1 MRLDADTVK
10 ALIVALNFVPQDG
23 KSGIYYKVY
32 TSHGGYTI
40 FVDFNREKFIY
51 NADTN
56 PKKSNITVWGKET
69 SNFSQAENLV
79 ILECVNRLLEKGYA
93 PSSIELE
100 KVYPSGRGHS
110 GRLDILVK
118 AVNGTP
124 FLMIECKTWGSEYEK
139 ERLKMAQNG
148 GQLFNYYCDARAT
161 RHLCL
166 YTSRMEAAIEYR
178 NSIVDVE
185 DAWAGLSEVKD
196 IYGHWNKNFKDNGI
210 FDGCSAPYDIRHR
223 ALTYGELKGLGG
235 EDSGKIYNQIMEILR
250 HNAISDK
257 PNAFNKLLNLF
268 VCKIVDE
275 DKNADDEL
283 DFQWRESDTD
293 ETLQLRLND
302 LYKEGMWRF
311 LEIQVIDYSQDDVA
325 HRLANLDSTTKQW
338 VMEMY
343 TNTRLKKSPNFAF
356 VEVQDERTFAHNA
369 KVVREIVEL
378 LQVYK
383 FRYAQ
388 RHEFLGNFFELLL
401 NTSIKQEAG
410 QYFTPVPIT
419 RFILSALPLKELVQ
433 KRVDSRSREPLPTV
447 IDYACGSGHFLT
459 EYMSQMQN
467 IIDSGTIDLRRAS
480 PAVKSQF
487 QVWQDIIKFSWA
499 SDTVY
504 GIDMDNRLV
513 KTAKVSAFFNG
524 DGNANIVWASG
535 LDHFTKSENYRDKL
549 KRANGQDNGQF
560 DILVSNPPYSVDSF
574 KSTVEHGEDS
584 FELYQYLTSSSS
596 EIECLFVERTK
607 QLLKTGGWAAV
618 ILPSSILSNSGIYT
632 RAREILLKYFRV
644 KAIVEPGAGTFMETG
659 TNTVILFLER
669 RGNSDHEDIIREIN
683 QFFTVKRDVAV
694 AGLENA
700 FSSFVAAAYSG
711 LSLADYISIFSGHPT
726 EQAKTHELYL
736 NYKREFEEDFID
748 KAVSAE
754 KEKLLCFL
762 LTHDQEVVLVKAGKG
777 KEQKQFLGYEFSKS
791 RGREGLH
798 WLSGGTK
805 LYDESDPLNPEK
817 VNSYIYRAYLNQRAP
832 VAPELSRYVSYV
844 PLSSLIEYG
853 TSKFDKVINPGKR
866 RELLHSVYPQ
876 KELGEL
882 CEIKI
887 GGTPSRD
894 VPEYFSGSNLWV
906 SVSELNGGVITD
918 TKEKITDE
926 AVRNSNV
933 KLIPKGTTLVSFKLS
948 LGKTAVAG
956 RDLYTNEAIAA
967 LIPKDSSA
975 LLGRY
980 LFYLFD
986 GKLIDLDNLKGNNVF
1001 GKSLNSEHMRR
1012 NVRIPLPPLD
1022 IQQKIV
1028 DEMAQIEKKMA
1039 QAEQDLGSC
1048 RSSIVHLVN
1057 GVAAPQEKPLS
1068 QIAICN
1074 PSKSALSD
1082 MPDTMAVSFV
1092 EMAAVSNDGHITG
1105 AVDRLLGDVRKG
1117 SYTYFRENDI
1127 IVAKITPCME
1137 NGKCALAVGL
1147 TNGIGMGSSE
1157 FHVFRCGDLV
1167 LPGYLFAFLNRASV
1181 REAAEAVMTGASGHR
1196 RVPIEFYRQLS
1207 IPLPPIS
1214 EQRRI
1219 VAEIQQVEDQISLL
1233 NGQLNMLRME
1243 KDAVL
1248 KKYL

>member
-410 QYFTPVPIT
+410 QYFTPVPI
-419 RFILSALPLKELVQ
+419 SA
-433 KRVDSRSREPLPTV
+433 
-447 IDYACGSGHFLT
+447 
-459 EYMSQMQN
+459 
-467 IIDSGTIDLRRAS
+467 
-480 PAVKSQF
+480 
-487 QVWQDIIKFSWA
+487 
-499 SDTVY
+499 
-504 GIDMDNRLV
+504 
-513 KTAKVSAFFNG
+513 
-524 DGNANIVWASG
+524 
-535 LDHFTKSENYRDKL
+535 
-549 KRANGQDNGQF
+549 
-560 DILVSNPPYSVDSF
+560 
-574 KSTVEHGEDS
+574 
-584 FELYQYLTSSSS
+584 
-596 EIECLFVERTK
+596 
-607 QLLKTGGWAAV
+607 
-618 ILPSSILSNSGIYT
+618 
-632 RAREILLKYFRV
+632 
-644 KAIVEPGAGTFMETG
+644 
-659 TNTVILFLER
+659 
-669 RGNSDHEDIIREIN
+669 
-683 QFFTVKRDVAV
+683 
-694 AGLENA
+694 
-700 FSSFVAAAYSG
+700 FVAAAYSG

-748 KAVSAE
+748 KAVSTE

-967 LIPKDSSA
+967 LIPKDGSA

>member
-410 QYFTPVPIT
+410 QYFTPVPI
-419 RFILSALPLKELVQ
+419 
-433 KRVDSRSREPLPTV
+433 
-447 IDYACGSGHFLT
+447 
-459 EYMSQMQN
+459 
-467 IIDSGTIDLRRAS
+467 
-480 PAVKSQF
+480 
-487 QVWQDIIKFSWA
+487 
-499 SDTVY
+499 
-504 GIDMDNRLV
+504 
-513 KTAKVSAFFNG
+513 
-524 DGNANIVWASG
+524 
-535 LDHFTKSENYRDKL
+535 
-549 KRANGQDNGQF
+549 
-560 DILVSNPPYSVDSF
+560 
-574 KSTVEHGEDS
+574 
-584 FELYQYLTSSSS
+584 
-596 EIECLFVERTK
+596 
-607 QLLKTGGWAAV
+607 
-618 ILPSSILSNSGIYT
+618 
-632 RAREILLKYFRV
+632 
-644 KAIVEPGAGTFMETG
+644 
-659 TNTVILFLER
+659 
-669 RGNSDHEDIIREIN
+669 
-683 QFFTVKRDVAV
+683 
-694 AGLENA
+694 
-700 FSSFVAAAYSG
+700 
-711 LSLADYISIFSGHPT
+711 
-726 EQAKTHELYL
+726 
-736 NYKREFEEDFID
+736 
-748 KAVSAE
+748 
-754 KEKLLCFL
+754 
-762 LTHDQEVVLVKAGKG
+762 
-777 KEQKQFLGYEFSKS
+777 
-791 RGREGLH
+791 
-798 WLSGGTK
+798 
-805 LYDESDPLNPEK
+805 
-817 VNSYIYRAYLNQRAP
+817 
-832 VAPELSRYVSYV
+832 
-844 PLSSLIEYG
+844 
-853 TSKFDKVINPGKR
+853 
-866 RELLHSVYPQ
+866 
-876 KELGEL
+876 
-882 CEIKI
+882 
-887 GGTPSRD
+887 
-894 VPEYFSGSNLWV
+894 
-906 SVSELNGGVITD
+906 
-918 TKEKITDE
+918 
-926 AVRNSNV
+926 
-933 KLIPKGTTLVSFKLS
+933 
-948 LGKTAVAG
+948 
-956 RDLYTNEAIAA
+956 
-967 LIPKDSSA
+967 
-975 LLGRY
+975 
-980 LFYLFD
+980 
-986 GKLIDLDNLKGNNVF
+986 
-1001 GKSLNSEHMRR
+1001 
-1012 NVRIPLPPLD
+1012 
-1022 IQQKIV
+1022 
-1028 DEMAQIEKKMA
+1028 
-1039 QAEQDLGSC
+1039 
-1048 RSSIVHLVN
+1048 
-1057 GVAAPQEKPLS
+1057 
-1068 QIAICN
+1068 
-1074 PSKSALSD
+1074 
-1082 MPDTMAVSFV
+1082 
-1092 EMAAVSNDGHITG
+1092 
-1105 AVDRLLGDVRKG
+1105 DRLLGDVRKG